1 MQRDLTIMR
10 LIHINFAEELI
21 HVRHSTLSDYLQQTW
36 HFKHSFG
43 CQRGSTVTRE
53 CDTAYPTRSLLREMH
68 NSDYI
73 VY

>member
-21 HVRHSTLSDYLQQTW
+21 HVRHSTFSDYLELACR
-36 HFKHSFG
+36 FKHSFG

-53 CDTAYPTRSLLREMH
+53 CDAAYPIRSLLVEMH
-68 NSDYI
+68 KSDYI